1 MKTKLVGICIF
12 IGITTT
18 YAAQSDNTVL
28 QTRALIPIVEERQLT
43 PQELAIAKKY
53 QQQIDDFIAKSR
65 QTKTF
70 DIPHLSKILK
80 SAQKESLP
88 DQVLHQYVMDLVK
101 AFPERAGHIVHTAA
115 MSYGKRLHPEHVMA
129 LAQTATI
136 SHPTPYKSI
145 PMIIEQVKY
154 LNQCANLGINPD
166 DLAVD
171 LAQIAPD
178 NPLSPV
184 AVTNLPNSNN
194 RDPNTATPRAAR
206 NTPAS
211 VFTEMFFSRVPLSN
225 PTVVTPV
232 SAPGGEV
239 PVTNNDNIV
248 ENKFAN

>member
-18 YAAQSDNTVL
+18 YAAQSDNTML
-28 QTRALIPIVEERQLT
+28 QTRVLNPIVEERQLT
-43 PQELAIAKKY
+43 PEELSVAKKY
-53 QQQIDDFIAKSR
+53 QLQIDDFITQSQQAKSFNIR
-65 QTKTF
+65 S
-70 DIPHLSKILK
+70 LSKILK
-80 SAQKESLP
+80 SAQNENLP

-101 AFPERAGHIVHTAA
+101 AFPERAGHILHTAA

-129 LAQTATI
+129 LARTATI
-136 SHPTPYKSI
+136 SHPTPFKAI
-145 PMIIEQVKY
+145 PMIVEQVRY
-154 LNQCANLGINPD
+154 LEECVNLGINPD

-184 AVTNLPNSNN
+184 AIANLPDSSN

-206 NTPAS
+206 NTPAP
-211 VFTEMFFSRVPLSN
+211 VFTQMFFSRVPLSH
-225 PTVVTPV
+225 PTVVVPV

-239 PVTNNDNIV
+239 PVSNNVNIA
-248 ENKFAN
+248 EN